1 MDWSSYSA
9 VMAATAIK
17 FIAGPITGFS
27 LGLSWVETIL
37 FTWLGMMI
45 TVSFM
50 ISLGQWLV
58 KYIAKWRNQ
67 KPLVF
72 SKRARLAVKIW
83 TKFGIKGIAACTPL
97 FLTPIGGSLLAL
109 SFKVPLPRILFF
121 MAISA
126 FLWAGIYTALIYQ
139 LDFIRDY
146 FMDK

>member
-1 MDWSSYSA
+1 MDWSSYTA
-9 VMAATAIK
+9 VMLATAIK

-27 LGLSWVETIL
+27 LGLTWIETIF
-37 FTWLGMMI
+37 FTWLGMML

-50 ISLGQWLV
+50 VSLGQWLV
-58 KYIAKWRNQ
+58 KYIAKLRNQ

-83 TKFGIKGIAACTPL
+83 TQFGIKGIAACTPL

-109 SFKVPLPRILFF
+109 SFKVPLTRILFF

-126 FLWAGIYTALIYQ
+126 FLWATIYTALIYQ

-146 FMDK
+146 FMEK